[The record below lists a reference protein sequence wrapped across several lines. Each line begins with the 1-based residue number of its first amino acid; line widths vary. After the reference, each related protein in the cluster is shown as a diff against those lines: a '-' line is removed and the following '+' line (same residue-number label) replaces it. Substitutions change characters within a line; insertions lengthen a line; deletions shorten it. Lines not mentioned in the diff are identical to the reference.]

1 MPSSSERLAILDQ
14 LEKGE
19 LTPEEAARLL
29 SADQPDKLVE
39 QPMGVLEQLERG
51 EIDSDEAARRL
62 ANQTQQQ
69 SKGEEQVP
77 PRAKVEVVDAD
88 RYSPSRTWGWWV
100 IPITSGA
107 LLAVLSGLWMSA
119 DARDGSLGF
128 AFLCAW
134 FPMALGILAILF
146 GFYARRGPWASLRVD
161 SRKRTGDRKVNF
173 FMDLPIPIGVAG
185 TVVRTV
191 GRRVPG
197 LDPEDVD
204 KLINAVKD
212 SGNKGEPIHIKAD
225 DDDDAVD
232 ITIS

>member
-1 MPSSSERLAILDQ
+1 MPSSSERMAILDR

-29 SADQPDKLVE
+29 SNEPEKPGE
-39 QPMGVLEQLERG
+39 RPMGVLEQLERG
-51 EIDSDEAARRL
+51 EIDSDEAARRIGEQ
-62 ANQTQQQ
+62 ANPVDE
-69 SKGEEQVP
+69 EEQAP
-77 PRAKVEVVDAD
+77 SRAKVEVVSED
-88 RYSPSRTWGWWV
+88 RFSPARTWGWWV
-100 IPITSGA
+100 IPISAGA

-119 DARDGSLGF
+119 DVRDGNLGF

-173 FMDLPIPIGVAG
+173 FMDLPIPIGIAG

-197 LDPEDVD
+197 LDPKDVD
-204 KLINAVKD
+204 KLIDAVKD
-212 SGNKGEPIHIKAD
+212 SGKKGEPIHIKAD